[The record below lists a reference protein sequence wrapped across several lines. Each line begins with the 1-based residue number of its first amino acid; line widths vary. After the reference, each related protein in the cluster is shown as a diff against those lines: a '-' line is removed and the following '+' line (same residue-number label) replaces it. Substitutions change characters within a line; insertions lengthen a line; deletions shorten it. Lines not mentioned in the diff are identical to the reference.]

1 MVIHHYEVLRLKV
14 KDESVNVG
22 NAKEVGESILREIEC
37 KRIEEFVFKKTAQA
51 VSHWICFRTE

>member
-1 MVIHHYEVLRLKV
+1 MNLMVIHHYEVLRLKV

-51 VSHWICFRTE
+51 VSH